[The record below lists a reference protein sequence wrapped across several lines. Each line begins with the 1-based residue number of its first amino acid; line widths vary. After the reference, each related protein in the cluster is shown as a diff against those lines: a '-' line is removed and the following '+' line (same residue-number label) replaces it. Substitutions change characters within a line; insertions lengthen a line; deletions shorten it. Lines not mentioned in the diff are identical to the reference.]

1 MLPVRFEPTIS
12 AGERPH
18 THALDR
24 AVTGIGTSVLL
35 NAINLHIVY
44 VDIRNVAFFT
54 LLSTAVTKKMALQ
67 GPKYDEAV
75 I

>member
-1 MLPVRFEPTIS
+1 VLPVGFEPAIS
-12 AGERPH
+12 AGERPQ

-44 VDIRNVAFFT
+44 VDICNVGFFT
-54 LLSTAVTKKMALQ
+54 LLSMVVT
-67 GPKYDEAV
+67 
-75 I
+75 